1 MGLDLS
7 SHIYCTFYRHI
18 SVAFVPLQSEEP
30 MTADI
35 SKLLDE
41 TPAAIVVTTCDEK
54 VVYWNGR
61 GEALFGY
68 SSAEAVGRF
77 LSEIIVPPDQVE
89 MGRAFLRKT
98 LETGVNTFECIRQ
111 RKNGFLVYVYISSK
125 VLSNAQGEIEFVL
138 SSVKDLTKIRL
149 LSDATLI
156 EPGFRDLIEQ
166 RQADELLQQSEDR
179 FSLLA
184 DGAQD
189 YASFLLNPLGQVMS
203 WNVGAERINGYKA
216 QEIIGE
222 HFSCFYPADAV
233 AQGKP
238 QWELRTALEQGHIED
253 QDWRI
258 RKNGQQFWATDVI
271 TALFDKDGSLR
282 GFGKVT
288 RDMTEQ
294 KMLYDKNL
302 ELQIRSDAK
311 DRFLASMSHELRTP
325 LNGIIGFAEFLVDGK
340 SGAINPKQKE
350 YLEEILTSGRRLFQV
365 VNDVLN
371 LNEVGA
377 NRMELRLERF
387 SLHKAIEEVN
397 AVAKPDAEKKKIHLA
412 VDVAPELG
420 DVIIDRQ
427 KFKEILYNLL
437 SNAIKFTHDGGKVEI
452 RAAPL
457 GAHRFK
463 VAVKDTGIG
472 IKPEDFQRI
481 FMAFEQLESGPSRPY
496 EGSGLGLTSARKI
509 VELQGGTIDVESEVG
524 KGSCFTF
531 VLPLVTP
538 EVKV

>member
-1 MGLDLS
+1 
-7 SHIYCTFYRHI
+7 
-18 SVAFVPLQSEEP
+18 
-30 MTADI
+30 
-35 SKLLDE
+35 
-41 TPAAIVVTTCDEK
+41 
-54 VVYWNGR
+54 
-61 GEALFGY
+61 
-68 SSAEAVGRF
+68 
-77 LSEIIVPPDQVE
+77 
-89 MGRAFLRKT
+89 
-98 LETGVNTFECIRQ
+98 
-111 RKNGFLVYVYISSK
+111 
-125 VLSNAQGEIEFVL
+125 
-138 SSVKDLTKIRL
+138 
-149 LSDATLI
+149 
-156 EPGFRDLIEQ
+156 
-166 RQADELLQQSEDR
+166 
-179 FSLLA
+179 
-184 DGAQD
+184 
-189 YASFLLNPLGQVMS
+189 
-203 WNVGAERINGYKA
+203 
-216 QEIIGE
+216 
-222 HFSCFYPADAV
+222 
-233 AQGKP
+233 
-238 QWELRTALEQGHIED
+238 
-253 QDWRI
+253 
-258 RKNGQQFWATDVI
+258 VI